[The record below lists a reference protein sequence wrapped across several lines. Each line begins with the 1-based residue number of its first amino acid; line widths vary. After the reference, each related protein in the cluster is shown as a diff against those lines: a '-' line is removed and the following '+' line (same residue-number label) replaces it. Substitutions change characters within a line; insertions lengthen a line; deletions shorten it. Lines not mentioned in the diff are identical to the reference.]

1 MTTKTKAASKKID
14 LMTAADAPTKKRG
27 GAKSTAEK
35 ERANS
40 TPSGN
45 LANLVVPKSYRWLI
59 AVFIVVVIVLAG
71 IVIHFSFAKAI
82 IIIDPEYSEHDISFS
97 AQIVDPNQSN
107 LDLDQEDFLL
117 GRKLNAVISQTKT
130 FTVADQTVL
139 SDQASGT
146 VTIINNYTKDQTLI
160 ATTRLLSPDDK
171 LFRLTETVTVPAGGQ
186 IEVLARA
193 DQPGDE
199 YLLAPTTFIIPGLW
213 EGLQDKIYGQSANAM
228 AYQEEIRHELTSEQI
243 NQAEA
248 EIRQEITETAL
259 EQFSSQITTNEFVNR
274 DALIIEE
281 IRHNISASAGADISQ
296 FDIELELSITTITY
310 DEQKLLAKIENDI
323 NVLSEQNQGLIDFSS
338 NDITMAIKE
347 NEDTSNGII
356 GVIQGKYKIKLA
368 NPDIDLSQIKGQDK
382 DTALAYLS
390 SVSGIKSVSLQLW
403 PFWIKSIPTLD
414 NHIEIRLTK

>member
-1 MTTKTKAASKKID
+1 
-14 LMTAADAPTKKRG
+14 
-27 GAKSTAEK
+27 
-35 ERANS
+35 
-40 TPSGN
+40 
-45 LANLVVPKSYRWLI
+45 
-59 AVFIVVVIVLAG
+59 
-71 IVIHFSFAKAI
+71 
-82 IIIDPEYSEHDISFS
+82 
-97 AQIVDPNQSN
+97 
-107 LDLDQEDFLL
+107 
-117 GRKLNAVISQTKT
+117 
-130 FTVADQTVL
+130 
-139 SDQASGT
+139 
-146 VTIINNYTKDQTLI
+146 
-160 ATTRLLSPDDK
+160 
-171 LFRLTETVTVPAGGQ
+171 
-186 IEVLARA
+186 
-193 DQPGDE
+193 
-199 YLLAPTTFIIPGLW
+199 
-213 EGLQDKIYGQSANAM
+213 M

>member
-160 ATTRLLSPDDK
+160 ATTRLLSPDDIIS
-171 LFRLTETVTVPAGGQ
+171 FNRNVTVPAGGQ
-186 IEVLARA
+186 IEVLAAPINPRRIFARPDHLYYSRPLGRIAGQNLRTKRQRYGLSGRNSPRANLRA
-193 DQPGDE
+193 D
-199 YLLAPTTFIIPGLW
+199 
-213 EGLQDKIYGQSANAM
+213 
-228 AYQEEIRHELTSEQI
+228 
-243 NQAEA
+243 
-248 EIRQEITETAL
+248 
-259 EQFSSQITTNEFVNR
+259 
-274 DALIIEE
+274 
-281 IRHNISASAGADISQ
+281 
-296 FDIELELSITTITY
+296 
-310 DEQKLLAKIENDI
+310 
-323 NVLSEQNQGLIDFSS
+323 
-338 NDITMAIKE
+338 
-347 NEDTSNGII
+347 
-356 GVIQGKYKIKLA
+356 
-368 NPDIDLSQIKGQDK
+368 
-382 DTALAYLS
+382 
-390 SVSGIKSVSLQLW
+390 
-403 PFWIKSIPTLD
+403 
-414 NHIEIRLTK
+414 